1 MKKIL
6 LTTAVTLLTALIG
19 SQANAELLMLTATNG
34 GQFNFDSSGATA
46 DSFNIGSAI
55 QDNGLSDFALYLG
68 YQNED
73 FTFEAPIELTDG
85 VVIPGAASNRGAI
98 QFDPVTFGNGV
109 QVSALATFR
118 LSDTSSAIGDPSASL
133 LYDLELT
140 TTNVSGANEGALLS
154 LTGFDFNNN
163 GLSDRT
169 QPNETISGFGT
180 GQVAI
185 GDVNAPIE
193 RVLTGDFNFDS
204 FQDPLVDGR
213 LITAD
218 NTRDDEFNGLIAD
231 NLDALTGLARPSFV
245 SGNGDLGFAAFANF
259 GERDVDRTDV
269 TAGVIGFR
277 STLASNV
284 TSTIPEPSALMMAS
298 MGLGMVAFRRRKRA

>member
-1 MKKIL
+1 ML
-6 LTTAVTLLTALIG
+6 MTFVG

-46 DSFNIGSAI
+46 DSFSVGSVI
-55 QDNGLSDFALYLG
+55 PDNGLSDFAIYLG
-68 YQNED
+68 YRNENN
-73 FTFEAPIELTDG
+73 TFEAPIELTNG
-85 VVIPGAASNRGAI
+85 MVTAGASSNRGSI

-118 LSDTSSAIGDPSASL
+118 LSDTTGPIGDPSASL

-140 TTNVSGANEGALLS
+140 TTGVSGANEGALLS

-163 GLSDRT
+163 GLSDRN
-169 QPNETISGFGT
+169 QPEETISGFGT

-204 FQDPLVDGR
+204 FQDPVVGGR

-218 NTRDDEFNGLIAD
+218 NTRDDEFNGLIEN
-231 NLDALTGLARPSFV
+231 NLNSLTGFTPPS
-245 SGNGDLGFAAFANF
+245 SISSNGDLGFAAFADF

-277 STLASNV
+277 STAASNAV
-284 TSTIPEPSALMMAS
+284 IPEPSTLTMAAI
-298 MGLGMVAFRRRKRA
+298 GLGMVAFRRRKRA

>member
-1 MKKIL
+1 M
-6 LTTAVTLLTALIG
+6 TFVG

-46 DSFNIGSAI
+46 DSFSVGSVI

-68 YQNED
+68 YRSAGANP
-73 FTFEAPIELTDG
+73 TFETPMELTNG
-85 VVIPGAASNRGAI
+85 VVIPGASSNRGSI
-98 QFDPVTFGNGV
+98 QFDPVTFDNGV

-118 LSDTSSAIGDPSASL
+118 LSDTTGAIGDPSASL

-140 TTNVSGANEGALLS
+140 TTGVSEANEGSLLS

-163 GLSDRT
+163 GLSDRN
-169 QPNETISGFGT
+169 QPDETISGFGSS
-180 GQVAI
+180 QVAI

-218 NTRDDEFNGLIAD
+218 NTRDALFNGLIEN
-231 NLDALTGLARPSFV
+231 NLNLLTSFNPPS
-245 SGNGDLGFAAFANF
+245 SISSNGDLGFAAFADF

-277 STLASNV
+277 STAASNAV
-284 TSTIPEPSALMMAS
+284 IPEPSTLTMAAI
-298 MGLGMVAFRRRKRA
+298 GLGMVAFRRRKRA

>member
-1 MKKIL
+1 M
-6 LTTAVTLLTALIG
+6 
-19 SQANAELLMLTATNG
+19 
-34 GQFNFDSSGATA
+34 
-46 DSFNIGSAI
+46 
-55 QDNGLSDFALYLG
+55 
-68 YQNED
+68 
-73 FTFEAPIELTDG
+73 
-85 VVIPGAASNRGAI
+85 
-98 QFDPVTFGNGV
+98 
-109 QVSALATFR
+109 
-118 LSDTSSAIGDPSASL
+118 

-154 LTGFDFNNN
+154 LSGFDFNNN

-169 QPNETISGFGT
+169 QPEETISGFGT

-204 FQDPLVDGR
+204 FQDPLVGGR

-218 NTRDDEFNGLIAD
+218 NTRDDLFNGLIEN
-231 NLDALTGLARPSFV
+231 NLNLLNGFNPPS
-245 SGNGDLGFAAFANF
+245 SITSNGDLGFAAFANF

-277 STLASNV
+277 STAASNNAV
-284 TSTIPEPSALMMAS
+284 IPLSLIHI
-298 MGLGMVAFRRRKRA
+298 